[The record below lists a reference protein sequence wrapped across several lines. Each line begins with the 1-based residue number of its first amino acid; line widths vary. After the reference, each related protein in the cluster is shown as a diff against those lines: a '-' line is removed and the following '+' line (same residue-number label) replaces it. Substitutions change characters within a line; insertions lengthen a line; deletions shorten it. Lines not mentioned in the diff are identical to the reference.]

1 MRFMFLR
8 WYSCISR
15 LFPVADVLKFKL
27 FYYRATDARSQ
38 SYNAPN
44 IIIKLFLCL
53 IHRVT
58 SDDMVFITKRL
69 HQKVKLSYYYLHFLA
84 FFSRIIL
91 PPVQFWSTWFSDIFA
106 YFKAHDLQI
115 YLLIPGHVIYGCIRP
130 IFLLMMDP
138 TEFRNCG
145 LWMGHWR
152 IVGCVIWQL
161 FDRLIYRWSFWWKT
175 DSTSWLIDWWI
186 FSLLI
191 FDSLI
196 LIIFIFYFLF
206 IFWSFF
212 IFDFFI
218 HSFIHSWWAQ
228 FRLVESGIGW
238 LIADLVYILVVWQY
252 AGFIWLINRLMVWLV
267 DCQSDNCWLR
277 WLVITVHSCQWLRRL
292 FNG

>member
-15 LFPVADVLKFKL
+15 LFPVAAVLKFKF

-38 SYNAPN
+38 SYNTPN

-115 YLLIPGHVIYGCIRP
+115 YLLIPGHVIYGRIRP
-130 IFLLMMDP
+130 IFLSSDVW
-138 TEFRNCG
+138 EKSSVASDFCQNFVNF
-145 LWMGHWR
+145 
-152 IVGCVIWQL
+152 VG
-161 FDRLIYRWSFWWKT
+161 
-175 DSTSWLIDWWI
+175 
-186 FSLLI
+186 FSLI
-191 FDSLI
+191 
-196 LIIFIFYFLF
+196 
-206 IFWSFF
+206 
-212 IFDFFI
+212 
-218 HSFIHSWWAQ
+218 
-228 FRLVESGIGW
+228 FRLFCRI
-238 LIADLVYILVVWQY
+238 
-252 AGFIWLINRLMVWLV
+252 
-267 DCQSDNCWLR
+267 SDF
-277 WLVITVHSCQWLRRL
+277 TPP
-292 FNG
+292 